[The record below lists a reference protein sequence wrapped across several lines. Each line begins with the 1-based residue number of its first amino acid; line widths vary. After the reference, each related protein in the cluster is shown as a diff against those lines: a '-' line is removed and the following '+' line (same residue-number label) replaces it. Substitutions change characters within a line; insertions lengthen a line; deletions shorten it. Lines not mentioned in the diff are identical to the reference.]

1 VSLAAGLPS
10 AEGEHSRLMPL
21 LPSIV
26 DKLRTREETLNKEE
40 TKERNERWF
49 SAGNKGDIY
58 SREGTIPLQ

>member
-1 VSLAAGLPS
+1 
-10 AEGEHSRLMPL
+10 MPL

-40 TKERNERWF
+40 TKERNGRWF